1 MPGPSDPG
9 GADTA
14 PGHPFLDRLARVG
27 QRLRGLDERWPWLLD
42 VGVVAWA
49 FLLLGVPELLHPD
62 GDGDGEGP
70 RGHRVVFTPL
80 PLPAALAF
88 QAALLL
94 PLLWRRRRP
103 GAAFAVVGAV
113 FLVQWSLGAAQR
125 ADAAL
130 LLALYALALHGR
142 LRTLA
147 WACAASTV
155 GAVAVAVR
163 MSSAVPVWDVLF
175 FLTTAVT
182 AAVALG
188 IAVRMRRARLAGLRE
203 RAARLEVE
211 RDQRSRLAAAAERA
225 RVAREMHDIIGHN
238 LSVIIT
244 LADGGAYAAR
254 STPERGREALV
265 LIGDSGRQALGEL
278 RRMLGVLREHGDGL
292 ELAPQPGIADLAE
305 LCGRIRA
312 AGPEVVHRTEGALES
327 LDRGV
332 QLMVY
337 RIVQEALTNTLK
349 HAGPAA
355 RARVSVSLAGARL
368 LVRVD
373 DDGGPDQQPG
383 GAPSPGGP
391 PGEGQG
397 VTGMRER
404 AALYGGTVAAG
415 PAPGGGWS
423 VVADLDVT
431 PATDLGL
438 APAPPPTKPAPP
450 APPPSPA
457 PPLPHSSPS
466 PPVPAAPPV
475 PPVPPVLDPAGGP
488 A

>member
-1 MPGPSDPG
+1 MSGPPAPG
-9 GADTA
+9 GADAA
-14 PGHPFLDRLARVG
+14 PGHPFLDRLARIG
-27 QRLRGLDERWPWLLD
+27 QRLRGLDGRWPWLSD
-42 VGVVAWA
+42 VAVVAWA
-49 FLLLGVPELLHPD
+49 FLLLGVPELLHVD
-62 GDGDGEGP
+62 GDEEGP
-70 RGHRVVFTPL
+70 RGHRVVFTHL

-147 WACAASTV
+147 WACAASAV
-155 GAVAVAVR
+155 GAVGVAVR

-292 ELAPQPGIADLAE
+292 ELAPQPSIADLTE

-373 DDGGPDQQPG
+373 DDGGPPG

-438 APAPPPTKPAPP
+438 TPAPPPTKPTPLAPLAPP
-450 APPPSPA
+450 APPASPA
-457 PPLPHSSPS
+457 PP
-466 PPVPAAPPV
+466 APPV
-475 PPVPPVLDPAGGP
+475 PSVLDPAGGP